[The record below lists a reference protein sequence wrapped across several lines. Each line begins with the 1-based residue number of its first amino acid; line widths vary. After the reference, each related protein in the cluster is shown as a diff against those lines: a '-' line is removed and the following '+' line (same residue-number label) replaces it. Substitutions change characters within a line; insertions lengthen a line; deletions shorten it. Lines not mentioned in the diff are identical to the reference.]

1 MDFSWSMLIDLG
13 IISCAL
19 LIATLL
25 RQRVT
30 FVKKY
35 RIPNSITAGFL
46 LLPFYNYL
54 APGLGIGTGGL
65 GNLVFHLLNLSFIAM
80 SLRVME
86 KSSSGRGVFSTTI
99 AILSQYSIQSLL
111 GLGITFLFIASI
123 IPNLFPSFGLLIT
136 LGFALGPGQAFSIG
150 TGWEKLGFDGGGNV
164 GLTFAAIGFLWACFG
179 GMYLINRAVRKGW
192 IHPAEGGEGII
203 PENAA
208 RTEKSSKRESEA
220 MKDPR
225 NVPGGIP
232 VDVQGHVTG
241 HVPRGMTTPEVM
253 DPLSYSIALVFVI
266 YLITYLLLKLVTYGL
281 IFAGSMGKD
290 FADGLWGIAFIFAAM
305 IATLAKRFL
314 VKTGALSEE
323 DNQRLTRIAG
333 TSIDIMVSA
342 SIAAISIIVVVQ
354 YWLPIAVL
362 SLLGGAVT
370 MVSVLWLSSRLFS
383 DYIFHR
389 TILIYGAM
397 TGTLPT
403 GLALLR
409 VIDPEFKTPAS
420 SDYMYAVGLVFVFAI
435 PFIFSMNFPAYGFT
449 YGKPFYY
456 WITFLLYALY
466 LVFVLIA
473 FRFIVGRKAF
483 SKAGRIWKG

>member
-25 RQRVT
+25 RQWVS
-30 FVKKY
+30 FLKKY

-65 GNLVFHLLNLSFIAM
+65 GNLVFHLLNLSFVAM

-86 KSSSGRGVFSTTI
+86 KSTSGRGVFSTAI

-111 GLGITFLFIASI
+111 GLGITFLFIVSI

-150 TGWEKLGFDGGGNV
+150 TGWEKLGFEGGGNV

-179 GMYLINRAVRKGW
+179 GMYLVNRAVRKGW
-192 IHPAEGGEGII
+192 IHPGHGGEGRI
-203 PENAA
+203 PETAA
-208 RTEKSSKRESEA
+208 KSQQSSKRANTA
-220 MKDPR
+220 MKDPQ
-225 NVPGGIP
+225 NIPGGYP
-232 VDVQGHVTG
+232 GDVQGHIPG
-241 HVPRGMTTPEVM
+241 GMTTPEVM

-281 IFAGSMGKD
+281 SFTGDMGKD

-314 VKTGALSEE
+314 IRTGALSEG

-342 SIAAISIIVVVQ
+342 SIAAISIIVVVR

-370 MVSVLWLSSRLFS
+370 MVGVLWISSRLFS

-389 TILIYGAM
+389 TILIYGAL

-420 SDYMYAVGLVFVFAI
+420 PDYMYAVGLVFVFAI

-449 YGKPFYY
+449 TGRPFYY

-473 FRFIVGRKAF
+473 FRFIVGRGAF
-483 SKAGRIWKG
+483 SKAGKIWKG